1 MPIFLFQ
8 PYYLM
13 YMNNAYKRVTGSGNP
28 NQPQLATGKSNS
40 TCELSYNSLSSRKGM
55 GTPSKTGQQ
64 MRPFQV
70 RVSRKQQVTLHLPS
84 PG

>member
-40 TCELSYNSLSSRKGM
+40 TCELSYNRAADASS
-55 GTPSKTGQQ
+55 PSQG
-64 MRPFQV
+64 FQ
-70 RVSRKQQVTLHLPS
+70 KAAGHLAP
-84 PG
+84 PITRLG